1 MEKVLYVDLDGTL
14 LDTEDY
20 LHKIFTAN
28 GVKYSKNKS
37 IVNNY
42 KRFPENSLEL
52 SLIKESLSDY
62 SVIPWRVSAMDSLKL
77 LRTEFRVVLVS
88 GYVWEFERKAKEI
101 FASSLGL
108 SIILC
113 KNADRSEIDMGNAYY
128 IDDSI
133 LNICDSNVRRDKSY
147 ALFNKY
153 NSAEYSSDECI
164 NLVSE
169 GCKIFMDWV
178 DLTSAV
184 MEVEVDAELRDFI
197 CSRVKRFS
205 SC

>member
-62 SVIPWRVSAMDSLKL
+62 SVIPWRV
-77 LRTEFRVVLVS
+77 
-88 GYVWEFERKAKEI
+88 
-101 FASSLGL
+101 
-108 SIILC
+108 
-113 KNADRSEIDMGNAYY
+113 
-128 IDDSI
+128 
-133 LNICDSNVRRDKSY
+133 
-147 ALFNKY
+147 
-153 NSAEYSSDECI
+153 
-164 NLVSE
+164 
-169 GCKIFMDWV
+169 
-178 DLTSAV
+178 
-184 MEVEVDAELRDFI
+184 
-197 CSRVKRFS
+197 
-205 SC
+205 